1 MAAENYI
8 LAGLGNPGEK
18 YAGSRHNIGFEV
30 IDAFSA
36 HLKAAV
42 ATSKWDALYAKTAVN
57 DATVHLVK
65 PMTYMNL
72 SGRAVSRFVEFYKIP
87 INRLVV
93 VHDDLDMKVGRLKLV
108 RGGGAG
114 GHNGIR
120 SLVDSLGSAEFYR
133 LKIGIG
139 RPGSGS
145 VPAEIP
151 VERFVL
157 TRFSEEE
164 NRHISDRFATMV
176 NGLKTL
182 IDGEPLRAM
191 NFLNSF
197 K

>member
-1 MAAENYI
+1 MAAETYI

-36 HLKAAV
+36 EVKTAV
-42 ATSKWDALYAKTAVN
+42 AASKWDALYGKAAVEG
-57 DATVHLVK
+57 ATVHLVK

-72 SGRAVSRFVEFYKIP
+72 SGKAVSRFVDFYKIP
-87 INRLVV
+87 LDRLLV

-120 SLVDSLGSAEFYR
+120 SLVASLGGGDFYR

-139 RPGSGS
+139 RPGSDG
-145 VPAEIP
+145 VPSEIP
-151 VERFVL
+151 VDRFVL
-157 TRFSEEE
+157 TSFADEEY
-164 NRHISDRFATMV
+164 RLIADRLSAV
-176 NGLKTL
+176 VSGLKTFVVA
-182 IDGEPLRAM
+182 DPLRAM
-191 NFLNSF
+191 NYLNSF

>member
-1 MAAENYI
+1 MASQTYI

-36 HLKAAV
+36 EVGAGLTTSRWDAVCGKAAV
-42 ATSKWDALYAKTAVN
+42 EH
-57 DATVHLVK
+57 ATVHLVK

-72 SGRAVSRFVEFYKIP
+72 SGRAVSRFVDFYKIP
-87 INRLVV
+87 LDRLVV

-108 RGGGAG
+108 RGGGTG

-120 SLVDSLGSAEFYR
+120 SIVDSLGSGDFYR

-145 VPAEIP
+145 VPAAIP
-151 VERFVL
+151 VEKFVL
-157 TRFSEEE
+157 TRFAEDEFS
-164 NRHISDRFATMV
+164 HIADRLTV
-176 NGLKTL
+176 VIKGLKTL
-182 IDGEPLRAM
+182 IGGEPTRAI
-191 NFLNSF
+191 NYLNSF

>member
-1 MAAENYI
+1 MASKTYI

-18 YAGSRHNIGFEV
+18 YSGTRHNIGFEV
-30 IDAFSA
+30 ADEVARSA
-36 HLKAAV
+36 GMPV
-42 ATSKWDALYAKTAVN
+42 SVQKWDALTAKVSFAG
-57 DATVHLVK
+57 ATVHIIK

-72 SGRAVSRFVEFYKIP
+72 SGKSVVKFMDFYKVP
-87 INRLVV
+87 IDQLIV

-108 RGGGAG
+108 HGGGTG

-120 SLVDSLGSAEFYR
+120 SIVSSLGEKDFYR

-145 VPAEIP
+145 TPAEMS
-151 VERFVL
+151 VEKYVL
-157 TRFSEEE
+157 TKFAGEEKDHIHNRMSEITE
-164 NRHISDRFATMV
+164 
-176 NGLKTL
+176 GLGKYFQG
-182 IDGEPLRAM
+182 DPSRSM